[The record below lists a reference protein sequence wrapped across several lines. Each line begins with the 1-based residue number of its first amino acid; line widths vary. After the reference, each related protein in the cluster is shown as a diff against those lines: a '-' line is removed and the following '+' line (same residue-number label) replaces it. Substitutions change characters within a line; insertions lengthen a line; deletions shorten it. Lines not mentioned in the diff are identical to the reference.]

1 MKRLIVTKLDSVTL
15 PEYIKHPA
23 HMAVKS
29 ACIKVNWF
37 NLPRAIQLR
46 VRQINNHDKVIY
58 YSISRGFWKIDD
70 FLHFITKMAAKDV
83 FTITI
88 DKKTG
93 VSTFKVMKADY
104 EIIATDSSFWELLGI
119 DVDDKTWLKSGENYK
134 GKVNF
139 YNVNKLRL
147 YCKNIDDTSNCVD
160 GKKSKLMH
168 IFPLNATYQLGYL
181 IEFYYENPVYI
192 PLKSSTDTIE
202 FELRDSSD
210 NTIRIDDMY
219 IEFLLK

>member
-1 MKRLIVTKLDSVTL
+1 
-15 PEYIKHPA
+15 
-23 HMAVKS
+23 
-29 ACIKVNWF
+29 
-37 NLPRAIQLR
+37 
-46 VRQINNHDKVIY
+46 
-58 YSISRGFWKIDD
+58 
-70 FLHFITKMAAKDV
+70 MAAKDV

-119 DVDDKTWLKSGENYK
+119 DVDDKTWLKLGVYK

-139 YNVNKLRL
+139 YSVNKLRL

-168 IFPLNATYQLGYL
+168 IIPLNATCQLDYL
-181 IEFYYENPVYI
+181 IEFCYENPVYI
-192 PLKSSTDTIE
+192 LLKSSTDTI
-202 FELRDSSD
+202 
-210 NTIRIDDMY
+210 
-219 IEFLLK
+219 